1 MQRLITLTQ
10 KFFGRRLRSI
20 ALAGLVGF
28 MGWLMI
34 ASQPAY
40 AAKSAEA
47 STPVDQVMTQ
57 EPRDQAYEEALEV
70 IDDPNGVQKTYKE
83 NLKQYRQANPN
94 QEGIIDE
101 AKDLVDKITP
111 GKR

>member
-10 KFFGRRLRSI
+10 DFLSRRLRSL
-20 ALAGLVGF
+20 ALAGLVGL

-40 AAKSAEA
+40 AAKSADA

-70 IDDPNGVQKTYKE
+70 IDDPNGVQKTYKD
-83 NLKQYRQANPN
+83 NLKQYRQENPEN
-94 QEGIIDE
+94 NGPVES
-101 AKDLVDKITP
+101 AKDLVKKMTP
-111 GKR
+111 GSK